1 MAHQG
6 IGFFNSK
13 GQYFKTPEEATQS
26 DLSSLLG
33 RIGDGDS
40 LAPGIA
46 VMLLQKR
53 GEVEQ
58 IFAEHDDMLAKQKAF
73 DAKIKDSADNVTTL
87 RGVDRSA
94 AN

>member
-6 IGFFNSK
+6 VGFFNNRN
-13 GQYFKTPEEATQS
+13 QYFKTPEEATTS

-46 VMLLQKR
+46 AMLLQR
-53 GEVEQ
+53 RAELEA
-58 IFAEHDDMLAKQKAF
+58 IFAEHDDMIEQSEKFGVFSGL
-73 DAKIKDSADNVTTL
+73 SADNVTAL
-87 RGVDRSA
+87 PMA
-94 AN
+94 E